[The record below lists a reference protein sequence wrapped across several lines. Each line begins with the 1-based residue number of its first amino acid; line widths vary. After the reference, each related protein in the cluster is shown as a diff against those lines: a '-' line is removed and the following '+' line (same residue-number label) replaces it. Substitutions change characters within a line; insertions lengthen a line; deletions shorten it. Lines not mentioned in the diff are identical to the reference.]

1 MLADAHGA
9 AEAARERDLV
19 LRGEEGRGE
28 EVLCAGGE
36 SVEEGVGVRP
46 QGSVVRPSAQD
57 GVRLWRGFDVGREE

>member
-1 MLADAHGA
+1 MGFGLAVHGGRV
-9 AEAARERDLV
+9 EV
-19 LRGEEGRGE
+19 GEEGRGE